1 MQSLRLVFRYL
12 IRQPRRAILTML
24 TFAVATFI
32 FTVLAAIPSSIDMI
46 LKKTAETLR
55 VYSYNAD
62 GRYLGVPARDCRT
75 VEQIPGVVACMP
87 MVVLRATYQNA
98 SETVQAFALDADK
111 VALMYPDYNLPAE
124 VLEQFNNNRS
134 AAVAGRLLMRKHG
147 WKVGD
152 VVTLRGDSN
161 RLDIKFTMVGEI
173 PADNYPNFFMFRRDY
188 LVEAEK
194 RIGIPEEKHPAGFL
208 VTRVD
213 TASHVPSVIHEID
226 RGFHNSDF
234 ETASM
239 TESEAV
245 SGLMSTV
252 GDVREIVS
260 AISAV
265 IALTIFLIAAN
276 AMSMMVRE
284 RLRDVAVLRA
294 LGFSQPYIARILFG
308 ECALIGAVGGGFGCA
323 LALWQ
328 FGSGETLRAVLESAG
343 YLTVTYDAALEALT
357 RRNRDQPAEC
367 RDSGVGRDARDTGRR
382 LSQDN
387 LSWLPADGVTN
398 RVEYIDEVAGGVITV
413 YHPNRVRRRT
423 QSPRALDS
431 IPSIVIGILLAG
443 LTLSVTRL
451 LSNSVHQLQRRTAD
465 DVHCVLST
473 FDRQGPGSGRV
484 ERRTLTQSGQT
495 ECRPER
501 KWIHLLRLLCSALPV
516 IGVQLKVRGEMRRA
530 ANRRFVDVLCHFRCG
545 HEGSVGSVLD
555 VRGR

>member
-1 MQSLRLVFRYL
+1 MQSMRLVFRYV

-46 LKKTAETLR
+46 LQKTAETLR
-55 VYSYNAD
+55 LYSYNAD

-75 VEQIPGVVACMP
+75 IEKIPGVVACNP
-87 MVVLRATYQNA
+87 MVVLRATYQSA

-111 VALMYPDYNLPAE
+111 VAIMYPDYNLSPQ
-124 VLEQFNNNRS
+124 VIEQFSNLRN

-152 VVTLRGDSN
+152 VVMLRGDSN
-161 RLDIKFTMVGEI
+161 RLDIKFTLVGEI

-194 RIGIPEEKHPAGFL
+194 KIGIPEEKHPAGFL

-213 TASHVPSVIHEID
+213 SPSHIAPVIHAID
-226 RGFHNSDF
+226 SGFHNSDF

-252 GDVREIVS
+252 GDIRGIVS
-260 AISAV
+260 AVSAV

-294 LGFSQPYIARILFG
+294 LGFSQPYVASILFG
-308 ECALIGAVGGGFGCA
+308 ECALIGTAGGVLGCG

-328 FGSGETLRAVLESAG
+328 FGNGTTLRAVLESAG
-343 YLTVTYDAALEALT
+343 YLTVTYSAALEALL
-357 RRNRDQPAEC
+357 AAIAI
-367 RDSGVGRDARDTGRR
+367 SL
-382 LSQDN
+382 LSAAIPV
-387 LSWLPADGVTN
+387 LGAMRVTPAD
-398 RVEYIDEVAGGVITV
+398 A
-413 YHPNRVRRRT
+413 
-423 QSPRALDS
+423 
-431 IPSIVIGILLAG
+431 
-443 LTLSVTRL
+443 
-451 LSNSVHQLQRRTAD
+451 
-465 DVHCVLST
+465 
-473 FDRQGPGSGRV
+473 F
-484 ERRTLTQSGQT
+484 
-495 ECRPER
+495 R
-501 KWIHLLRLLCSALPV
+501 KTI
-516 IGVQLKVRGEMRRA
+516 
-530 ANRRFVDVLCHFRCG
+530 
-545 HEGSVGSVLD
+545 
-555 VRGR
+555 